1 MTMHSSLK
9 RAGKSSKFRSVMSR
23 AERIK
28 LLKEKGR
35 WEEGSS
41 VMGLPKVKVVRM
53 KGGKKEKPKEEE
65 KAEGKEEAAKKP
77 E

>member
-1 MTMHSSLK
+1 MHSSLK

-28 LLKEKGR
+28 LLKEKGK

-53 KGGKKEKPKEEE
+53 KGGKKEKPKEAE
-65 KAEGKEEAAKKP
+65 KAAEGKEEAVKKP